1 MRRRD
6 VLIGGLAIGSA
17 TMDAVAPRA
26 AIAQQPARIYRLGF
40 LCTTSGPPP
49 GYEAFEA
56 ALTGL
61 GYRERQNLV
70 IERRYAALD
79 LDRLAELAADLV
91 RANVDVIVTQSTPAA
106 LAAKRA
112 TNKIP
117 IVMAT
122 SGDAVGSGVVE
133 SLSRPGGNVTGTTFL
148 ATELTGKRLALLRE
162 LIPDAR
168 RVAYLGN
175 NRIVPEQLA
184 FRELQRV
191 ASAFGIDAMFVSA
204 PISEAFE
211 QAFATIATARVDAVL
226 PSDAAVN
233 VEARSQIVELAARHR
248 LPTAYG
254 RREFVDAGGLMS
266 YGTSLPDLYRHA
278 AVYVDKILKGANP
291 ADLPV
296 QQPTKFELVI
306 NRKTARVL
314 GLTVPRSLLA
324 RADEVIQ

>member
-6 VLIGGLAIGSA
+6 VIILFSGA
-17 TMDAVAPRA
+17 TVAFPLVA
-26 AIAQQPARIYRLGF
+26 HAQQTARIYRLGL
-40 LCTTSGPPP
+40 LCTTAGPPP

-56 ALTGL
+56 ALAGL

-79 LDRLAELAADLV
+79 LDRLAGLAADLV

-117 IVMAT
+117 IIMAT

-148 ATELTGKRLALLRE
+148 ATELTGKRLGLLHD

-175 NRIVPEQLA
+175 NLIVPEQLA

-191 ASAFGIDAMFVSA
+191 ASAFGMDAIFVNA
-204 PISEAFE
+204 PVPEALDA
-211 QAFATIATARVDAVL
+211 AFVTIVIARVDSVL

-233 VEARSQIVELAARHR
+233 LEARNQIVELAARHR

-254 RREFVDAGGLMS
+254 RREYAEAGGLMS
-266 YGTSLPDLYRHA
+266 YGTSLPDLYRRA

-296 QQPTKFELVI
+296 EQPRKLELVV
-306 NRKTARVL
+306 NLKTARAL
-314 GLTVPRSLLA
+314 GLKVPRALIV
-324 RADEVIQ
+324 RADEVIN